1 MEGFLD
7 KVIESPVVRSGG
19 GICPNPPP
27 ERKRAY
33 PGGYHTPEGG
43 PGQARR
49 SPGQARGGAG
59 QATHT
64 DTDTDTNTLTHPGI
78 QNFFCFKVDAK
89 SVPEALPTT
98 FLIM

>member
-1 MEGFLD
+1 MAQPTPGKKKGLPREVTTPLRGALG
-7 KVIESPVVRSGG
+7 KPGG
-19 GICPNPPP
+19 G
-27 ERKRAY
+27 
-33 PGGYHTPEGG
+33 
-43 PGQARR
+43 
-49 SPGQARGGAG
+49 PGQARGGAG

>member
-1 MEGFLD
+1 MPQPTPGKKKGLPRGGTT
-7 KVIESPVVRSGG
+7 PVRGALG
-19 GICPNPPP
+19 
-27 ERKRAY
+27 R
-33 PGGYHTPEGG
+33 PGG
-43 PGQARR
+43 AL
-49 SPGQARGGAG
+49 QARGGAG